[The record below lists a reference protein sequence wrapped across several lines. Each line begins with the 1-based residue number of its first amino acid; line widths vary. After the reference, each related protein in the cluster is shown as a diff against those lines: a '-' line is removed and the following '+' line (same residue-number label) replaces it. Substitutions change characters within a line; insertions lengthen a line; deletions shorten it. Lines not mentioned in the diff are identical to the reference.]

1 MPALLVGPELA
12 SAAYRPSLAEFKGYG
27 GSPVIDEMNEAKV
40 STELSFAQLL
50 ANSIKMKEEAL
61 RRPLTEDE
69 IKELE
74 VCVVRGALGHL
85 HPSTRQRCATHARRQ
100 EKVRKFY
107 PDAK

>member
-1 MPALLVGPELA
+1 VPALLVGPELA

-74 VCVVRGALGHL
+74 VCVVRAALG
-85 HPSTRQRCATHARRQ
+85 HPSTRQRCATYARRQ

>member
-74 VCVVRGALGHL
+74 VCVLRAPFGHL
-85 HPSTRQRCATHARRQ
+85 HPSVRRRCAPHARRQ